1 LCKIL
6 ILMNTAKSVSPTVGM
21 SAHPS
26 ICTVDYRKGLTTA
39 QKSMMEKQV
48 SREVGMEINRLF
60 FILQDTV
67 CNNKKCDGSNF
78 AKNIYTKL
86 TQMIKDKCDT
96 DATFK
101 YLNESYYFAKMPVEY
116 LKLYG
121 DNTSYFNMAVLKYC
135 IMNSSGTTDKL
146 QHSPSHHS
154 SLQHSPSHHS
164 SLQHSPSHHSQSH
177 HSPLYNSPYHNKL
190 YKDDT
195 EEEDNENKENE
206 ENATSID
213 ELASDMIE
221 EDVEEDIEEDFMDDE
236 EHMMDNET
244 CRTTS
249 DDSIDDFIELLL
261 SKKKL

>member
-6 ILMNTAKSVSPTVGM
+6 ILMNIAERVSPTVSM

-26 ICTVDYRKGLTTA
+26 ICTVDYRKGLTPA
-39 QKSMMEKQV
+39 QKSVMEKQV
-48 SREVGMEINRLF
+48 SREVGMEIKRLF

-67 CNNKKCDGSNF
+67 CNNKKCDDSNF
-78 AKNIYTKL
+78 ANNIYTKL

-96 DATFK
+96 DVTFK

-146 QHSPSHHS
+146 QHSS
-154 SLQHSPSHHS
+154 SQHSPSHHS
-164 SLQHSPSHHSQSH
+164 PSHH
-177 HSPLYNSPYHNKL
+177 SPYHNKL

-195 EEEDNENKENE
+195 EEEDNEDNENKENE

-221 EDVEEDIEEDFMDDE
+221 EDVEEDVEEDFMDDE